1 MPIRETYLPEKH
13 IYQRSM
19 SIRETYRWHTSLS
32 SVLMCISQ
40 AAISYARIPQ
50 TYIQIGDSEADL
62 LTTYIGGSDMTD
74 GGTNG
79 VP

>member
-1 MPIRETYLPEKH
+1 
-13 IYQRSM
+13 
-19 SIRETYRWHTSLS
+19 
-32 SVLMCISQ
+32 MCISQ